1 MLPWLEVFMS
11 VPTFLADAG
20 ISELVLDGE
29 RLEPWS
35 DAGLLVRVS
44 PELGMG
50 RRAGRWQYHVP

>member
-1 MLPWLEVFMS
+1 MS

-44 PELGMG
+44 PEMGMG